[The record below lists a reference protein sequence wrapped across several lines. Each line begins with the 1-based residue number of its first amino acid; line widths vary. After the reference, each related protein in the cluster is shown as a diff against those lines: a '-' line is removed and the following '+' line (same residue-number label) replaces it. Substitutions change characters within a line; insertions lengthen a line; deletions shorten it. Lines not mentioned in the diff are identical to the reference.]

1 MEGPTVT
8 RPAATQSPAA
18 VPLSCTLCR
27 KRKIKCD
34 KQNPCSNCVAAQKEC
49 VPVVRARLP
58 RGRNGGRKGINSE
71 LRNRINRLE
80 GLVQSLN
87 SGLLPENA
95 NLDSAPQKAS
105 TDSDTQ
111 TSTFPNPSSTK
122 QQPFDSREATPDIT
136 KWPLGS
142 TLWTQLAHELND
154 IHAVLDNEDDDDD
167 HDEDIDSSPPSVPTD
182 SSGTPGDLIFTSQSV
197 VAPVVSN
204 SDVLEYIKIF
214 RRNVDYILKFV
225 HLPSFEKLLTAKEP
239 YLGHPP
245 DSPAT
250 QALIA
255 SAFYACIC
263 SISNSHCLFAAVRSH
278 QDDQQSWMLI
288 SLAVRIAQSLQ
299 LHREES
305 YNRLPWGQAEVRRR
319 TWYTL
324 KALDYQGAMD
334 RGSDLMIVPRGWT
347 TKRPTHCVDSDFALD
362 TPVISPSA
370 DTPISMVF
378 YNIHCHSNG
387 LLRELN
393 WVLPGEAELPPTP
406 MQSSWIVRQEAIARL
421 ERTFEEDVIARIPD
435 NGIFRFACVSFTKV
449 LLRADLMTT
458 ARYDRRLSILN
469 GGWGA
474 QIGPDLM
481 FQQLEEGYDEG
492 PDNIALICTHQSWG
506 HLKGIVGEEPV
517 GGCLTWTYRQL
528 MKAARDLAIVWE
540 GYGVG
545 RGDTLVAFL
554 PSCAEWALGF
564 WVAAI
569 LELTFV
575 PLDPMSLAVNSG
587 REQAYPLDILRTS
600 IVLVSNI
607 RDAYNFDELYPDL
620 KKSVRCK
627 VVCHEQVDFF
637 FRGWINFEPEETY
650 RLRASDAGDK
660 PHRLGP
666 EDRAVADDHVAVIL
680 FAQESSQH
688 RPKGCPLTV
697 HNIRTALVNQYIL
710 PQQRYLVTC
719 PSSSSATLE
728 TVMVAWKRGTA
739 VVFPGVVFSAQ
750 MTLSAVELHHCT
762 RLVCEPPQLEELIND
777 PSRSQR
783 HLGSLE
789 SLSVSGGVVRAGLLA
804 LGQHALQ
811 TQWASSFLTMA
822 EGFGM
827 LGWRSVSLTDR
838 ELDSVG
844 TVMPGSMVKICP
856 GVGKD
861 GRVLSRG
868 EEGRLHVGGDAII
881 QGYLGGAPDGRFYQD
896 SYGNKW
902 LVTDY
907 LATMDKN
914 GLIRLTTQ
922 LKSSEPIN
930 SDDSS

>member
-1 MEGPTVT
+1 QRKEAPMAVRKFNNSNLNITIVNALPVLAVSGIMSGN
-8 RPAATQSPAA
+8 RPVAYPPYMTQFSAIEPFTPIRKAAGVEISKTAD
-18 VPLSCTLCR
+18 VNVLSADLDCHVGH
-27 KRKIKCD
+27 
-34 KQNPCSNCVAAQKEC
+34 VANASMR
-49 VPVVRARLP
+49 VLIT
-58 RGRNGGRKGINSE
+58 GWD
-71 LRNRINRLE
+71 LE
-80 GLVQSLN
+80 ASL
-87 SGLLPENA
+87 
-95 NLDSAPQKAS
+95 
-105 TDSDTQ
+105 
-111 TSTFPNPSSTK
+111 
-122 QQPFDSREATPDIT
+122 
-136 KWPLGS
+136 
-142 TLWTQLAHELND
+142 
-154 IHAVLDNEDDDDD
+154 
-167 HDEDIDSSPPSVPTD
+167 
-182 SSGTPGDLIFTSQSV
+182 
-197 VAPVVSN
+197 SN
-204 SDVLEYIKIF
+204 S
-214 RRNVDYILKFV
+214 
-225 HLPSFEKLLTAKEP
+225 
-239 YLGHPP
+239 
-245 DSPAT
+245 
-250 QALIA
+250 
-255 SAFYACIC
+255 
-263 SISNSHCLFAAVRSH
+263 
-278 QDDQQSWMLI
+278 
-288 SLAVRIAQSLQ
+288 
-299 LHREES
+299 
-305 YNRLPWGQAEVRRR
+305 NRFL
-319 TWYTL
+319 
-324 KALDYQGAMD
+324 
-334 RGSDLMIVPRGWT
+334 
-347 TKRPTHCVDSDFALD
+347 
-362 TPVISPSA
+362 
-370 DTPISMVF
+370 
-378 YNIHCHSNG
+378 
-387 LLRELN
+387 
-393 WVLPGEAELPPTP
+393 
-406 MQSSWIVRQEAIARL
+406 
-421 ERTFEEDVIARIPD
+421 
-435 NGIFRFACVSFTKV
+435 
-449 LLRADLMTT
+449 ADLMTT

-540 GYGVG
+540 GYGVE

-660 PHRLGP
+660 PHRLDP
-666 EDRAVADDHVAVIL
+666 EDRAVANDHIAVIL

-739 VVFPGVVFSAQ
+739 VVFPGAVFSAQ

-762 RLVCEPPQLEELIND
+762 RLVCEPPQLEELIKD

-838 ELDSVG
+838 DLDSVG

-922 LKSSEPIN
+922 LKSSEPII